1 MPRAHQIS
9 LRFFVAKRSPN
20 GASFA
25 NLPAF
30 QRAGVKGGGSFG
42 ELGCLAPPLLE
53 ATAMLRVLPNF
64 TYRTLGSIYFALVL
78 SSAIMPPNYAR
89 AQPPPTAG
97 SIHGFVAVTLPS
109 AQELATPSTNSL
121 LQAGSSVSVP
131 GIQVTARNIQTN
143 QSSAVTVTNPQGYFR
158 TPTLQPGE
166 YRICVSGAGFAAA
179 CDDSTVVVTGPYVI
193 MNHVVP
199 IRPQANAIIGTVTL
213 ADHRTPCFWFRPS
226 ISPQALT
233 AKASLLDANGKV
245 IAGPV
250 EGNAAG
256 LYVLPVPRTADRE
269 KLHVECDA
277 GVTETILPVRA
288 GVTLQDL
295 ALPASTPSIRAFDF
309 TKDGVGIRRADPG
322 DIVTVA
328 VQAKD
333 PDGNS
338 LHYAWVDDS
347 GRALNL
353 PDAPTVQWPLPN
365 IATTNNLHV
374 QVSNGKGGIATFSR
388 AIQTGPNAIFFSG
401 RVLNRQTS
409 AGVSGATVSLNGTAV
424 IADSAGNFHAAV
436 PDAPQFVLNV
446 THPGF
451 ALTSLIL
458 RNQVVGIQVPLDPV
472 RTLTVN
478 GATGGTINV
487 PPGSGGACN
496 CACKGGADEP
506 FHILVEIP
514 KTRID
519 IRHDE
524 GEHAAEA
531 PKCPPPAAGA
541 SNLSLG
547 FEPASFVTAAGT
559 AYTGTVTVEALQYD
573 LTRPNPIPGD
583 FGAVY
588 KGKQVRLGTFGAFHL
603 VPRDAQGQPLA
614 MAAGKQTSMS
624 LPIQPG
630 QLATA
635 PATIP
640 LFHYDEN
647 TGLWLED
654 GTLTRSGA
662 TYVGKISH
670 FSAFNADTVFSGGA
684 CVKVLLS
691 GFTMPVTLDG
701 TYYDTAVGSFHHNG
715 FSTSD
720 TTIGV
725 ERMTPN
731 QIFTLTVT
739 DSATPTPG
747 VVSVAL
753 NSGIGLDPSTFPGG
767 LDTDQTNFSHCN
779 GPVHVDNITLSSV
792 IALNKPY
799 FLGPV
804 FGGTIT
810 NNSANYQQATD
821 AQPGGTRD
829 TLTHWKQANGFNLS
843 APSGGQACAAPNPGE
858 FCAVYFNDGDL
869 KFGRDMH
876 CRVTNPAN
884 GATACYVSN
893 FGVVGQNDAP
903 TALQPPNG
911 ALAYEASGQV
921 SPAPTATVTMEYDPN
936 PADKLAGV
944 QFWAYHS
951 DGSYFAQP
959 ALDDQQGKPLPD
971 ICTACH
977 QGTYSGTP
985 SAIVQGA
992 AFLPFDLDSFL
1003 DNTGTPF
1010 PSNSAFVSAQQT
1022 QFHALNNIIAG
1033 IPSPGI
1039 SPPPAVAELVQAPPP
1054 FWYSST
1060 TTSVPFTFN
1069 QGAAQLPGAPFLG
1082 HEPVYDSVVKVVCRT
1097 CHVAIPSTA
1106 GNLQWN
1112 TYPQMSSVAT
1122 GLIQP
1127 FTCGPN
1133 NYQFS
1138 PMPHAEV
1145 PWLRFWQQ
1153 GLGAPLAG
1161 ELNLN
1166 SCPPPP

>member
-1 MPRAHQIS
+1 M
-9 LRFFVAKRSPN
+9 LD
-20 GASFA
+20 FA
-25 NLPAF
+25 RKVL
-30 QRAGVKGGGSFG
+30 K
-42 ELGCLAPPLLE
+42 CLAFRGTYLALV
-53 ATAMLRVLPNF
+53 AVGTVLP
-64 TYRTLGSIYFALVL
+64 RHA
-78 SSAIMPPNYAR
+78 P
-89 AQPPPTAG
+89 AQPSPTAG
-97 SIHGFVAVTLPS
+97 SIRGFVAVTLPS
-109 AQELATPSTNSL
+109 AQELGASPANPS
-121 LQAGSSVSVP
+121 LQPGSTVFVP
-131 GIQVTARNIQTN
+131 DIQVTARNIKTN
-143 QSSAVTVTNPQGYFR
+143 QSSTAAVTNVQGYFR
-158 TPTLQPGE
+158 TPVLPPGE

-179 CDDSTVVVTGPYVI
+179 CDDSTIGVTGPYVI
-193 MNHVVP
+193 MNHIVP
-199 IRPQANAIIGTVTL
+199 IRPQASAIIGTVTL

-226 ISPQALT
+226 MSPQALI
-233 AKASLLDANGKV
+233 AKASLLDLNGKV

-256 LYVLPVPRTADRE
+256 QYVLPVPSTADRE
-269 KLHVECDA
+269 KLHVECDTGIA
-277 GVTETILPVRA
+277 ETILPVRA

-295 ALPASTPSIRAFDF
+295 ALPTSTPNILAFDF
-309 TKDGVGIRRADPG
+309 AKNGVGIRRADPG
-322 DIVTVA
+322 DTVTVT

-333 PDGNS
+333 PDGNT
-338 LHYAWVDDS
+338 LHYAWADDS
-347 GRALNL
+347 GRALHL
-353 PDAPTVQWPLPN
+353 PDTAIVQWPLPN
-365 IATTNNLHV
+365 IATTNILHV

-388 AIQTGPNAIFFSG
+388 AIQTGSNAIFFSG
-401 RVLNRQTS
+401 RVLNRQTN
-409 AGVSGATVSLNGTAV
+409 AGVPGATVSLNATVATAD
-424 IADSAGNFHAAV
+424 AAGNFHTIV

-451 ALTSLIL
+451 ALASLVL

-472 RTLTVN
+472 QTATVN
-478 GATGGTINV
+478 GATGGSINV
-487 PPGSGGACN
+487 PPGSGGTCN
-496 CACKGGADEP
+496 CACNPGGGDEP

-519 IRHDE
+519 IRHEE
-524 GEHAAEA
+524 GKHAAEA
-531 PKCPPPAAGA
+531 PKCPTPAGGAG
-541 SNLSLG
+541 NLSLG
-547 FEPASFVTAAGT
+547 FEPGSFVTAAGVT
-559 AYTGTVTVEALQYD
+559 YSGTVTVEAFQYD

-588 KGKQVRLGTFGAFHL
+588 QGKPVRMGTFGAFHI

-614 MAAGKQTSMS
+614 MAGGKRASVS

-630 QLATA
+630 QLSTA

-640 LFHYDEN
+640 FFHYDEN
-647 TGLWLED
+647 SGQWLED
-654 GTLTRSGA
+654 GTLIRSGA
-662 TYVGKISH
+662 TYVGNITH
-670 FSAFNADTVFSGGA
+670 FSVFNADTVFPGGA
-684 CVKVLLS
+684 CVKVLLN
-691 GFTMPVTLDG
+691 GFTMPVTLDA
-701 TYYDTAVGSFHHNG
+701 TYFDTSVGSFNHNG
-715 FSTSD
+715 FPTSD

-753 NSGIGLDPSTFPGG
+753 NSGPGLDPTLFPAG
-767 LDTDQTNFSHCN
+767 LDTDTVNFSHCN
-779 GPVHVDNITLSSV
+779 GPVKVDNITLSSV
-792 IALNKPY
+792 IATGTPY

-804 FGGTIT
+804 FGGTIVPDPQQNPT
-810 NNSANYQQATD
+810 TYQQATD
-821 AQPGGTRD
+821 AQTGGTRD
-829 TLTHWKQANGFNLS
+829 TLPHWKQANGFNLS
-843 APSGGQACAAPNPGE
+843 TPSGGQACAAPNPGE
-858 FCAVYFNDGDL
+858 FCAVYFNNGDL

-903 TALQPPNG
+903 AALQPPNG

-936 PADKLAGV
+936 PADKLFGV
-944 QFWAYHS
+944 QFWAYNGAGTYIS
-951 DGSYFAQP
+951 AA
-959 ALDDQQGKPLPD
+959 ALDDQLAKPLPE
-971 ICTACH
+971 ICMACH
-977 QGTYSGTP
+977 QGTYTVGPNNT
-985 SAIVQGA
+985 VQGA

-1003 DNTGTPF
+1003 DNTGTAF
-1010 PSNSAFVSAQQT
+1010 PSNSAFVSGQQQ

-1039 SPPPAVAELVQAPPP
+1039 TPPPAIAQLIQSPPP

-1069 QGAAQLPGAPFLG
+1069 QGAAQLPGTPFSG
-1082 HEPVYDSVVKVVCRT
+1082 HEPLYDSVVKVVCRT
-1097 CHVAIPSTA
+1097 CHVGIPTSA

-1112 TYPQMSSVAT
+1112 TYNQMSSVAS
-1122 GLIQP
+1122 LIQS
-1127 FTCGPN
+1127 FACGPAAPL
-1133 NYQFS
+1133 S

-1145 PWLRFWQQ
+1145 PWLRYWQQ